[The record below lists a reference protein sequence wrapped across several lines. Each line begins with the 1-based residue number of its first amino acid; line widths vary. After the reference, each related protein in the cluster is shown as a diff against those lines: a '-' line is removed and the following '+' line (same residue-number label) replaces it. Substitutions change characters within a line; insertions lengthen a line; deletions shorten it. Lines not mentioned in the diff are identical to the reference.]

1 MINVRKIYV
10 TINFHC
16 LRSGLGS
23 ANWCFY
29 SNVECFFLYL
39 LASILGKFEFQYPY
53 SRFVDRIICS
63 AFRLAMSQ
71 KKAQTYLS
79 PKKSPVSAA
88 VVSQHACFYSYYAP
102 SEFLSPCLL
111 HHWAMWPFPQWNLIL
126 LLYAQECFSPGEW
139 QYKFTVLW
147 LFLKCTTFCPG
158 FLTVKHSMRHTK
170 FGTHPFSW
178 NRH

>member
-1 MINVRKIYV
+1 MINVQKRNV

-16 LRSGLGS
+16 LRISLGS

-29 SNVECFFLYL
+29 SNVECFFLCL

-53 SRFVDRIICS
+53 SRFVDVIICS

-71 KKAQTYLS
+71 KKAQTHLS
-79 PKKSPVSAA
+79 PKKESSFSCWGVST
-88 VVSQHACFYSYYAP
+88 CL
-102 SEFLSPCLL
+102 FLQLL
-111 HHWAMWPFPQWNLIL
+111 CPFRVPLPMFTTCWAMWPFSQWKLIS
-126 LLYAQECFSPGEW
+126 LLYAQECFSAGEW

-147 LFLKCTTFCPG
+147 LFLKYTSFCPG

-170 FGTHPFSW
+170 FSTHPFSW
-178 NRH
+178 NRL